1 MVAFVFEAYGAL
13 CVFALAVFLAWAA
26 VAKLRPDLDEEE
38 FDLVEVEKLRKPA
51 SLEPFGDALSIEPSI
66 IEEASWSSPA
76 VSLDGA
82 AVAKLRPNLDE
93 GESGLAELEM
103 LKKLVSLEPFGDA
116 LSIEPLIIEEASWS
130 QPERRAKKSKRS
142 MRGRSHLFHTGN
154 PRAI

>member
-1 MVAFVFEAYGAL
+1 MGGDEKSGRKMRALVFEAYGAL
-13 CVFALAVFLAWAA
+13 CCFALAVFLAWAA

-66 IEEASWSSPA
+66 IEE
-76 VSLDGA
+76 G
-82 AVAKLRPNLDE
+82 
-93 GESGLAELEM
+93 
-103 LKKLVSLEPFGDA
+103 
-116 LSIEPLIIEEASWS
+116 SWS
-130 QPERRAKKSKRS
+130 QPERRAKKIRRS